1 MLTKLGA
8 ITQRRIQ
15 IQQQHSDK
23 TALKVTR
30 LGGMFSRKPH
40 YELPSEL
47 KDTTLT
53 LLLQQPL
60 KLHDMEVIHITF
72 VREELS
78 HWLEKAVK
86 SAASLT
92 ALVSPSS

>member
-1 MLTKLGA
+1 MNLMSQQLETLMTSHARQQQAMLTKLGA

-60 KLHDMEVIHITF
+60 NCTIWKLFI
-72 VREELS
+72 
-78 HWLEKAVK
+78 
-86 SAASLT
+86 
-92 ALVSPSS
+92 